1 MMHARFL
8 KEGENCW
15 VNAKAEKKI
24 TVKITRARPGANR
37 STQGVVVVRQG
48 MRDGSTTT
56 WLRTCQV
63 DTWVGFG
70 DFSPARPVC

>member
-1 MMHARFL
+1 MTQAKFGTLDDACETSER
-8 KEGENCW
+8 GENCW

-56 WLRTCQV
+56 
-63 DTWVGFG
+63 
-70 DFSPARPVC
+70 

>member
-37 STQGVVVVRQG
+37 STQGVVVVRPG

-56 WLRTCQV
+56 
-63 DTWVGFG
+63 
-70 DFSPARPVC
+70 